1 MMSKNQISVE
11 IPQDIVTQVNSKFQE
26 IKDLL
31 APYMGTMTVEERK
44 TLPKMSDKSV
54 AFVNK
59 VVEYTE
65 ANPKFIPP
73 MMDAQE
79 CKKDYIANQTLLP
92 LHAVSQ
98 QVGEMMKDT
107 IMLTGHE
114 AYVQALYYYGSVKL
128 AARAGDAEA
137 KTIAEDLSKRFPRG
151 KASLENKTTGI

>member
-1 MMSKNQISVE
+1 MSKNQISVE

-65 ANPKFIPP
+65 ANPKFVPP

-151 KASLENKTTGI
+151 KVSAENKPNGA

>member
-1 MMSKNQISVE
+1 MSKNQISVD
-11 IPQDIVTQVNSKFQE
+11 IPENVVTQISSKFQE

-31 APYMGTMTVEERK
+31 APYMGTLTVEERK
-44 TLPKMSDKSV
+44 SLPKMSDKSV

-59 VVEYTE
+59 VVEYTI
-65 ANPKFIPP
+65 ANPKFIPT

-79 CKKDYIANQTLLP
+79 CKKDYKANQTLLP
-92 LHAVSQ
+92 LHAASQ
-98 QVGEMMKDT
+98 QISQIMKDT

-151 KASLENKTTGI
+151 KTSGEDKKDGE

>member
-11 IPQDIVTQVNSKFQE
+11 IPQEIITQVSSKFQE

-31 APYMGTMTVEERK
+31 APYMGNMTVEERK

-59 VVEYTE
+59 VIEYTI
-65 ANPKFIPP
+65 ANPKFVPT

-79 CKKDYIANQTLLP
+79 CKKDYIANQALLP
-92 LHAVSQ
+92 LYAVSQ

-151 KASLENKTTGI
+151 KASLENKAGGI

>member
-1 MMSKNQISVE
+1 MSKNQISVD
-11 IPQDIVTQVNSKFQE
+11 IPENVLTQISTKFQE

-31 APYMGTMTVEERK
+31 TPYMGIMTVDERK
-44 TLPKMSDKSV
+44 SLPKMSDKSV

-59 VVEYTE
+59 VVEYTV

-73 MMDAQE
+73 MMDAEE
-79 CKKDYIANQTLLP
+79 CKKDYKANQSLLP
-92 LHAVSQ
+92 LYASSQ
-98 QVGEMMKDT
+98 QIGEIMKDT
-107 IMLTGHE
+107 LMLCGHE

-151 KASLENKTTGI
+151 KTSAENKTNGA

>member
-1 MMSKNQISVE
+1 MSKNQISVE
-11 IPQDIVTQVNSKFQE
+11 IPQDIVTQISTKFQE

-31 APYMGTMTVEERK
+31 SPYMGVMTVDERK

-59 VVEYTE
+59 VIEYTL
-65 ANPKFIPP
+65 ANPKFIPS
-73 MMDAQE
+73 MMDAEE
-79 CKKDYIANQTLLP
+79 CKKDYTANQILLP

-98 QVGEMMKDT
+98 QIGEIMKDT

-128 AARAGDAEA
+128 AAKAGDAEA
-137 KTIAEDLSKRFPRG
+137 KTIVEDLSKRFPNSRN
-151 KASLENKTTGI
+151 SSQNKHDKE